1 VGATRRPLHLLLL
14 DETFTHQLVHRR
26 LHEGRADPYPYIS
39 IPDPTRRGGI
49 YLFDQ
54 YRLVIGGVGIV
65 YDGESRSEAQTRF
78 HFDSK
83 VGYVV
88 QELRN
93 PKRIPLLI
101 LNEFFDKPPTWIKR
115 GVARSL
121 NRPQRERLPFFKY
134 GISVVKKIKLTV
146 VTCAVERFA
155 FSESQGAE

>member
-1 VGATRRPLHLLLL
+1 MGATRRPLHLLLL

-78 HFDSK
+78 ISTRRSVTLFK
-83 VGYVV
+83 NY
-88 QELRN
+88 E
-93 PKRIPLLI
+93 I
-101 LNEFFDKPPTWIKR
+101 L
-115 GVARSL
+115 
-121 NRPQRERLPFFKY
+121 
-134 GISVVKKIKLTV
+134 
-146 VTCAVERFA
+146 
-155 FSESQGAE
+155 SEYPS